1 MDFLDAQFERLVE
14 RVEIRAVLYLTAVRV
29 DYLVMYRVSALDRGD
44 SSRLRQSR
52 FGLLDDAS
60 GRVTLLAPTVASVPD
75 LSTTLEVVLFATM
88 TTSVAVLYGRGGF
101 GGVVL
106 VMVVVARVL
115 SVLERRVGGP
125 GGAADVVGLAVVGCG
140 SSCTR
145 VLLLLPLLV
154 PCSVPIRRVAL
165 RRPIVPLVTVLL
177 AGRIPVH
184 LLARARP
191 HLLQHLLRLLILR
204 LQMRGQVSR
213 SALLVLVS

>member
-60 GRVTLLAPTVASVPD
+60 GRVTLLAPTVASVSD

-88 TTSVAVLYGRGGF
+88 TTVAVLYGRGGF

-106 VMVVVARVL
+106 VMVVARVL

-125 GGAADVVGLAVVGCG
+125 GGAADVAGLAVVGCG
-140 SSCTR
+140 SSCTC

-165 RRPIVPLVTVLL
+165 RRPMVPLVTVLL

>member
-44 SSRLRQSR
+44 SGRLRQSR

-88 TTSVAVLYGRGGF
+88 ASVAVLYGRRGF

-140 SSCTR
+140 GSCTC

-154 PCSVPIRRVAL
+154 PCSVPTRRVAL

-204 LQMRGQVSR
+204 LQMRGQVCR